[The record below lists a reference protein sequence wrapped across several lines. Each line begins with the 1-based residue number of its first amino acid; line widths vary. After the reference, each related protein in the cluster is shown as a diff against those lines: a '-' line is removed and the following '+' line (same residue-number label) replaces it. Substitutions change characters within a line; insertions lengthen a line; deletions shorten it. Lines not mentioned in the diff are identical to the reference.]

1 MTGDNQ
7 VAHIKVYYRDM
18 LKDEVEIDSDI
29 TTIGRSYDS
38 DIIIDNAGVSAH
50 HARIIR
56 NGDDFI
62 IEDEASRNGIYVNGK
77 RITSQALR
85 FEDDVE
91 ISKHILKLTTAPGLG
106 TPPIHPMAHGEQ
118 TVQGATLEVD
128 ASQLGELMKHRQ
140 ARMEA
145 YLLLIGV
152 VQMRTKY
159 PLNKLTFTIG
169 RGTNADMYTPGWF
182 APRMS
187 AQIVRKNDGYYIN
200 PKVRGR
206 VRVNGMPVSAM
217 FKLDDGDTI
226 NVRSLSFKFL
236 VKQPD
241 KTRPPE

>member
-1 MTGDNQ
+1 
-7 VAHIKVYYRDM
+7 M
-18 LKDEVEIDSDI
+18 LKDEVEIDSDV

-56 NGDDFI
+56 KGDEFI
-62 IEDEASRNGIYVNGK
+62 IEDDASRNGIYVNGK
-77 RITSQALR
+77 RITSQPLK

-106 TPPIHPMAHGEQ
+106 VPANHPNTQGQQ

-140 ARMEA
+140 ARIEA
-145 YLLLIGV
+145 YLLLVGITH
-152 VQMRTKY
+152 MRSKY

-169 RGTNADMYTPGWF
+169 RSRNADLYTPGWF
-182 APRMS
+182 APKIS
-187 AQIVRKNDGYYIN
+187 AHIVRKNDGYYIN
-200 PKVRGR
+200 PKMRGN
-206 VRVNGMPVSAM
+206 VRVNGIPVSAPL
-217 FKLDDGDTI
+217 KLDDGDAI
-226 NVRSLSFKFL
+226 SVRSLSFKFL

-241 KTRPPE
+241 KTSTPE

>member
-7 VAHIKVYYRDM
+7 VAHIKVYYRDI

-56 NGDDFI
+56 KGDDFI
-62 IEDEASRNGIYVNGK
+62 IEDDASRNGIYVNGK
-77 RITSQALR
+77 RITSQPLH

-106 TPPIHPMAHGEQ
+106 TPPVHPMTQGEQ

-159 PLNKLTFTIG
+159 PLNKITFTIG
-169 RGTNADMYTPGWF
+169 RGNNADMYTPGWF

-187 AQIVRKNDGYYIN
+187 AQIFRKNDGYYIN

>member
-18 LKDEVEIDSDI
+18 LKDEVEIESDI

-56 NGDDFI
+56 DGDGYI
-62 IEDEASRNGIYVNGK
+62 IEDDASRNGIYVNGK
-77 RITSQALR
+77 RITSQPLHL
-85 FEDDVE
+85 EDDVE

-106 TPPIHPMAHGEQ
+106 TPTGHPKAEGPQ

-140 ARMEA
+140 ARIDA

-152 VQMRTKY
+152 VHMRSKY
-159 PLNKLTFTIG
+159 PLNKITFTIG
-169 RGTNADMYTPGWF
+169 RGAHADMYTPGWF

-187 AQIVRKNDGYYIN
+187 AQIVRKSDGYYIN
-200 PKVRGR
+200 PKMRGK
-206 VRVNGMPVSAM
+206 VRVNGMPVTAS

-226 NVRSLSFKFL
+226 TVRSLAFKFL

-241 KTRPPE
+241 NTRTPE